1 MLMKNLIL
9 TIGMFLF
16 LISAYSQIVDSTI
29 VFKNRQFYQ
38 NEQKITKSELSKLLA
53 NNPAASTEYKKWMN
67 NMYIGLGFELAGSA
81 LLLTATIKDLSA
93 TLKQKKDLD
102 NGTFN
107 EYPGA
112 SGGLYLGAVVCS
124 LAGLSFVLYS
134 NKHMHKSIELYN
146 SSFSEAMKR
155 PVKFE
160 MMVKSNELGVIM
172 TF

>member
-1 MLMKNLIL
+1 MKNLIL
-9 TIGMFLF
+9 TIAMFLF
-16 LISAYSQIVDSTI
+16 FIGAYSQQTDSTI
-29 VFKNRQFYQ
+29 VVKQKQFYQ
-38 NEQKITKSELSKLLA
+38 NDKQITKSELSKLLA
-53 NNPAASTEYKKWMN
+53 NNPASSTEYKKWMN
-67 NMYIGLGFELAGSA
+67 NMYIGLGLELGGGA

-93 TLKQKKDLD
+93 TMKQNKDLN

-124 LAGLSFVLYS
+124 LAGLSFILYS
-134 NKHMHKSIELYN
+134 NKHMRKSIELYN

-160 MMVKSNELGVIM
+160 MMVKSNELGVRM